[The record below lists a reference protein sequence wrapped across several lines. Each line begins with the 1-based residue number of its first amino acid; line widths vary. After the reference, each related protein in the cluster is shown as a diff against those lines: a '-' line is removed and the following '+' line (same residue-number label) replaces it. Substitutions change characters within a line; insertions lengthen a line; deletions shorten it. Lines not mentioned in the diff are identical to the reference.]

1 MMDQYKDK
9 KTPPVKLGGVPQT
22 DSVDRLG
29 VPKAQIFDALDPKYN
44 GAQRNPKGENELL
57 IHWLLR
63 EPYFL

>member
-9 KTPPVKLGGVPQT
+9 KTPPVKLAGVPQT

-44 GAQRNPKGENELL
+44 GAQRNPKGKMS
-57 IHWLLR
+57 
-63 EPYFL
+63 Y